1 MEIGTTTT
9 QMGLKLLGGLSLM
22 VTGITYIVMEVW
34 QKAGV
39 F

>member
-9 QMGLKLLGGLSLM
+9 QMDLKLLGGLSLM
-22 VTGITYIVMEVW
+22 VTGITCIVMEVW
-34 QKAGV
+34 QKVGV